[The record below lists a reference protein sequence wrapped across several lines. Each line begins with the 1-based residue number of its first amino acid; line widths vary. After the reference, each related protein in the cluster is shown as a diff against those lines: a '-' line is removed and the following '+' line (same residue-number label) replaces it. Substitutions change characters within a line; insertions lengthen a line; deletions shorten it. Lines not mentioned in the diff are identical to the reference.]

1 MDTENEWV
9 ELENEGVDNAFLSSE
24 QEWYCLRNPT
34 TIKYNNG
41 RACWRFMGSRN
52 LIIGSHALHNVT
64 KAYVNVI
71 NFIATFDEPNPPTNI
86 TTNDTFL
93 TKYRIKQGLKVFE
106 KNAKNVVKEFSLPQ
120 SCQAK

>member
-1 MDTENEWV
+1 
-9 ELENEGVDNAFLSSE
+9 
-24 QEWYCLRNPT
+24 
-34 TIKYNNG
+34 
-41 RACWRFMGSRN
+41 MGSRN

-93 TKYRIKQGLKVFE
+93 KKYRIKQGLEVFE
-106 KNAKNVVKEFSLPQ
+106 KNVKNVVKEFSLPQ